1 MKENDYRL
9 VTEHLKLTRFDY
21 LHNRDPTL
29 VIVVR
34 TTSYL
39 PHSCVTNTGGGV
51 SVWTGFV

>member
-1 MKENDYRL
+1 MKEDDYRL

-21 LHNRDPTL
+21 FHNRDPAL

-34 TTSYL
+34 TVV
-39 PHSCVTNTGGGV
+39 SCVTNMGGGV